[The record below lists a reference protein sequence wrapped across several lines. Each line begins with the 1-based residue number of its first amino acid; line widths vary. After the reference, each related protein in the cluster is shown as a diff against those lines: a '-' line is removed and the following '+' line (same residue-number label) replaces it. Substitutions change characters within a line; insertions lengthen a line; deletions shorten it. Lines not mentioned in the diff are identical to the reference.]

1 MGLFDRFSS
10 KDDEELE
17 QEEIRTEKKDSAPS
31 PLSGKAKKQFVIFYP
46 DEASNDQLLTIADQL
61 LSYKSV
67 ILNLEKIAKD
77 ARHFIDF
84 LSGVAYAMQG
94 DTKKIAPNTFL
105 ITPGGIEVTGEITDT
120 VDTEFKF

>member
-17 QEEIRTEKKDSAPS
+17 QEETRTEKKDSS
-31 PLSGKAKKQFVIFYP
+31 PAVLGKAKKQFVIFHP
-46 DEASNDQLLTIADQL
+46 DDASNDQLLAIADQL

-105 ITPGGIEVTGEITDT
+105 ITPGGIEVTGEISESMDA
-120 VDTEFKF
+120 EFKF